1 MLYEAVGDNNVTWN
15 SACLKVPLVPSK
27 YSDFV
32 KNKEEVEPVEDEYED
47 PFAMFETDD
56 DFGAKYLVFFSSRS
70 LKTREKYIS
79 FAQFVYFLRG
89 VCLLFNF

>member
-32 KNKEEVEPVEDEYED
+32 KNKEEVEPVEDDYEGGFQLLD
-47 PFAMFETDD
+47 LIITE
-56 DFGAKYLVFFSSRS
+56 
-70 LKTREKYIS
+70 LKSHTICYNPMPLI
-79 FAQFVYFLRG
+79 G
-89 VCLLFNF
+89 

>member
-32 KNKEEVEPVEDEYED
+32 KNKEEVEPVEGGFQLLDLIITEL
-47 PFAMFETDD
+47 
-56 DFGAKYLVFFSSRS
+56 KSH
-70 LKTREKYIS
+70 KTR
-79 FAQFVYFLRG
+79 
-89 VCLLFNF
+89 

>member
-32 KNKEEVEPVEDEYED
+32 KNNEEVEPVEDDYED
-47 PFAMFETDD
+47 PFDIFEKDD
-56 DFGAKYLVFFSSRS
+56 DFGAKYLGFF
-70 LKTREKYIS
+70 LLS
-79 FAQFVYFLRG
+79 FSQNERTIY
-89 VCLLFNF
+89 

>member
-32 KNKEEVEPVEDEYED
+32 KNKEEVEPVEDDYEGG
-47 PFAMFETDD
+47 F
-56 DFGAKYLVFFSSRS
+56 
-70 LKTREKYIS
+70 
-79 FAQFVYFLRG
+79 Q
-89 VCLLFNF
+89 LLDLIIT

>member
-32 KNKEEVEPVEDEYED
+32 KNKEEVEPVEDDYED

-56 DFGAKYLVFFSSRS
+56 DFGAKYLVFSPLVLS
-70 LKTREKYIS
+70 KREKNIL
-79 FAQFVYFLRG
+79 V
-89 VCLLFNF
+89 LFNLYIF